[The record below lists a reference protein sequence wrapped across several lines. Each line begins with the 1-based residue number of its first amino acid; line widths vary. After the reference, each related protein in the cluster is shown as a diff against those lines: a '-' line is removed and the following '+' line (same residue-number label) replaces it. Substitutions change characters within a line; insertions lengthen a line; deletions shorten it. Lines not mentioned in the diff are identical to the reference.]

1 MSTMDYLLVVGAGLT
16 IFMALMLLL
25 QRVLVASMM
34 LKSVIY
40 SLPFG

>member
-1 MSTMDYLLVVGAGLT
+1 MSTLDYFLVVGAGLT

>member
-1 MSTMDYLLVVGAGLT
+1 MSTLDYFLVAGAGLT
-16 IFMALMLLL
+16 IFMALMLLI

-34 LKSVIY
+34 LKTVIY